1 MDELNPHGKKRLFY
15 GFPPYSTVRCGAV
28 FFIFFRHSY
37 GAVRLVLLLTVR
49 CGADH
54 FFLESSV
61 LCGAV
66 LLEAKSYGTVRCSL
80 FQNYTVR
87 CDADF
92 LLSGAVRCGYP
103 LNSCSLRCG

>member
-66 LLEAKSYGTVRCSL
+66 LLEAKSYGTVRSG
-80 FQNYTVR
+80 QTAPHRTAPHRTVR
-87 CDADF
+87 KKRT
-92 LLSGAVRCGYP
+92 LE
-103 LNSCSLRCG
+103 SLEILR